1 MLNNSLLSP
10 ASAMLRRVLCLAAML
25 ALLLLSGCKTEI
37 YQGLSENQAN
47 TMLSVLLRHGIPA
60 EKIAAKAGFSIAV
73 QENRIVQA
81 LEVLK
86 ENSLPREDFQNLG
99 KVFSA
104 EGMISSATEEQARLA
119 FAISQELSDTFSR
132 IDGVLTARVHV
143 VLSQTDLS
151 TGNVTPPSA
160 AVFLRHTPE
169 SQATRLIPHIR
180 ELTAN
185 AVPGLLQDKVSV
197 MLVPVRETVSVPM
210 PPQENVKQD
219 DSRLYV
225 FAGVGILLA
234 LAVGGFSTAAF
245 LHLRKRRDEEKNED
259 A

>member
-1 MLNNSLLSP
+1 MSEKLP
-10 ASAMLRRVLCLAAML
+10 TTRTKAAFRRVLLLASLLML
-25 ALLLLSGCKTEI
+25 FLLAGCKTEL

-47 TMLSVLLRHGIPA
+47 TMLSLLLRHGIPA
-60 EKIAAKAGFSIAV
+60 EKVGGKNGYTLSV
-73 QENRIVQA
+73 DEKRIVQA

-119 FAISQELSDTFSR
+119 FAISQELADTFSR

-151 TGNVTPPSA
+151 TGNITPPSA

-185 AVPGLLQDKVSV
+185 AVPALMQDKVSV

-210 PPQENVKQD
+210 PHQEVKQD
-219 DSRLYV
+219 NTRLYV
-225 FAGVGILLA
+225 LAGVGVLLV
-234 LAVGGFSTAAF
+234 LGAVGLGAVAV
-245 LHLRKRRDEEKNED
+245 LRRRSKTDNASEGE
-259 A
+259 

>member
-1 MLNNSLLSP
+1 MKRIASVLLI
-10 ASAMLRRVLCLAAML
+10 L
-25 ALLLLSGCKTEI
+25 LLLLSGCKTEI

-60 EKIAAKAGFSIAV
+60 EKIAAKAGYSIAV
-73 QENRIVQA
+73 QENRIIQA

-210 PPQENVKQD
+210 PLQENVKQD

-225 FAGVGILLA
+225 FAVVGILLA
-234 LAVGGFSTAAF
+234 LAVGGFGTAAF
-245 LHLRKRRDEEKNED
+245 IHLRKRKEEGRSEGE
-259 A
+259 

>member
-1 MLNNSLLSP
+1 MPISRSARLK
-10 ASAMLRRVLCLAAML
+10 AMLRRTLCLAAIMS
-25 ALLLLSGCKTEI
+25 LLLLTGCKTEI

-47 TMLSVLLRHGIPA
+47 TMLSLLLRHGIPA
-60 EKIAAKAGFSIAV
+60 EKVGSKNGYTLTV
-73 QENRIVQA
+73 EENRIVQA
-81 LEVLK
+81 LEILK
-86 ENSLPREDFQNLG
+86 ENSLPREDFQSLG
-99 KVFSA
+99 KVFAA

-143 VLSQTDLS
+143 VLSHTDLS
-151 TGNVTPPSA
+151 TGNITPPSA

-185 AVPGLLQDKVSV
+185 SVPALMQDKVSV

-210 PPQENVKQD
+210 PHQEVKQD
-219 DSRLYV
+219 NSRLYI
-225 FAGVGILLA
+225 FAGVGVLFALA
-234 LAVGGFSTAAF
+234 LGGLGTAAIMNQRR
-245 LHLRKRRDEEKNED
+245 RKAEAQENEG
-259 A
+259 

>member
-1 MLNNSLLSP
+1 MMHKLP
-10 ASAMLRRVLCLAAML
+10 ASPTAMLRRALCFAALL
-25 ALLLLSGCKTEI
+25 ALLLLTGCKTEI

-60 EKIAAKAGFSIAV
+60 EKISAKSGYSIAV
-73 QENRIVQA
+73 QENRIIQA

-86 ENSLPREDFQNLG
+86 DNSLPRENFQNLG

-119 FAISQELSDTFSR
+119 FAISQELADTFSR

-143 VLSQTDLS
+143 VLSQTDLN

-169 SQATRLIPHIR
+169 SQATRLISHIR

-210 PPQENVKQD
+210 PQQENVVQD
-219 DSRLYV
+219 NTKLYV
-225 FAGVGILLA
+225 FSGVGILLA
-234 LAVGGFSTAAF
+234 LAVGGFGAAAF
-245 LHLRKRRDEEKNED
+245 MHARNRKNTEKENEG
-259 A
+259 

>member
-1 MLNNSLLSP
+1 MLNDSHASPRFALLS
-10 ASAMLRRVLCLAAML
+10 RVLFLAAML

-60 EKIAAKAGFSIAV
+60 EKLSAKSGFSIAV
-73 QENRIVQA
+73 QENRIIQA

-185 AVPGLLQDKVSV
+185 AVPGLMQDKVSV

-210 PPQENVKQD
+210 PQQEEAHQK
-219 DSRLYV
+219 DSSLYV

-234 LAVGGFSTAAF
+234 LAVGGFGTAAF
-245 LHLRKRRDEEKNED
+245 MHMRKRKETEQENEG
-259 A
+259 

>member
-1 MLNNSLLSP
+1 M
-10 ASAMLRRVLCLAAML
+10 LCLAAL
-25 ALLLLSGCKTEI
+25 LSLLLLAGCKTEI

-47 TMLSVLLRHGIPA
+47 TMLSLLLRHGIPA
-60 EKIAAKAGFSIAV
+60 EKLSAKNGYSIAV
-73 QENRIVQA
+73 QEGRIVQA
-81 LEVLK
+81 LEILK
-86 ENSLPREDFQNLG
+86 ENSLPREDFQSLG

-119 FAISQELSDTFSR
+119 YAISQELSDTFSR
-132 IDGVLTARVHV
+132 IDGVLTSRVHV

-151 TGNVTPPSA
+151 TGNITPPSA

-169 SQATRLIPHIR
+169 SQVTRLIPHIR

-210 PPQENVKQD
+210 PRQEVKQD
-219 DSRLYV
+219 STRFYV
-225 FAGVGILLA
+225 LAAVGGLLA
-234 LAVGGFSTAAF
+234 LAIGGFGTAAF
-245 LHLRKRRDEEKNED
+245 LHLRRRKDSEADSKE
-259 A
+259 

>member
-1 MLNNSLLSP
+1 MLNDSPLAP
-10 ASAMLRRVLCLAAML
+10 ASTMLRRTLCLAALL

-60 EKIAAKAGFSIAV
+60 EKIAAKAGYSIAV
-73 QENRIVQA
+73 QENRIIQA

-99 KVFSA
+99 KVFAA

-210 PPQENVKQD
+210 PTQENVKQN

-234 LAVGGFSTAAF
+234 LAVGGFGTAAF
-245 LHLRKRRDEEKNED
+245 MHLRKRKEDKNEE